1 MLALNILFINE
12 NPEHLTKKLSEL
24 LEKLPK
30 VNMVIKIY
38 TLILCQCFYSEIKYQ
53 GVYIKEMFRN
63 LTKSNITFEHFRVL
77 AVLVS
82 KFGISGSGDNS
93 EESLEDEESE
103 KMREILLD
111 NILNNT
117 NELTIEGCGKL
128 LCNFQL
134 NNVPLEAF
142 LKIWS
147 DRLFNPSTICQK
159 EQTKKILYELILK
172 IASSNPQYMET
183 IIDTVQ
189 STIED
194 KSIKM
199 KITYCN

>member
-1 MLALNILFINE
+1 
-12 NPEHLTKKLSEL
+12 
-24 LEKLPK
+24 
-30 VNMVIKIY
+30 
-38 TLILCQCFYSEIKYQ
+38 
-53 GVYIKEMFRN
+53 MFRN

-147 DRLFNPSTICQK
+147 DRLFNPSTICKK
-159 EQTKKILYELILK
+159 EQTKNILYELILK
-172 IASSNPQYMET
+172 IASSNPQYMEK